1 MARLHGLAPPLGHLD
16 DHMTPDL
23 KFTIPTAKV
32 SIAFGAGVGGLHL
45 FIFVLMV
52 FCAFQILYM

>member
-1 MARLHGLAPPLGHLD
+1 
-16 DHMTPDL
+16 MTPDL